1 MPNRKHSLVSLP
13 PVPREGQ
20 LVLLGAIEGVLGRS
34 TELGRCL
41 TRAIASEDPC
51 DLMQAQSAFDALSAA
66 LRESIAEEVHL
77 IVEQQERTGG
87 SGIAAANVVRLRQRI
102 AAGK

>member
-20 LVLLGAIEGVLGRS
+20 LVLLAVVEGVLGRS

-41 TRAIASEDPC
+41 TRAIASEDPR
-51 DLMQAQSAFDALSAA
+51 DLIEAQSAFDALSAE
-66 LRESIAEEVHL
+66 LRESIAVEVHL
-77 IVEQQERTGG
+77 IVEKNERTG
-87 SGIAAANVVRLRQRI
+87 AAADNVIRLRPR
-102 AAGK
+102 AAQAKH